1 VNDVEALRRL
11 DDHWRARH
19 RPQRRGWFSRP
30 AGTPSGGERRS
41 APPAGVRAHQPT
53 V

>member
-1 VNDVEALRRL
+1 VNDVEALRGL

-30 AGTPSGGERRS
+30 PLRPAGVGRRS
-41 APPAGVRAHQPT
+41 APPAALRAHQPT
-53 V
+53 A